1 MSLQVKIKNNI
12 LGKNKRIKEKLKNLP
27 KEAFKVFKDNTPV
40 RSGNAKR
47 KTRLS
52 GNTIKAQYPYAEVL
66 DKGRHMT
73 SKGMRGSEQ
82 APEGM
87 TKPMEDFIRRRIKQ
101 ILAGR

>member
-1 MSLQVKIKNNI
+1 MSLQVKVKNNI
-12 LGKNKRIKEKLKNLP
+12 LGKNKRIKQKLKDLP
-27 KEAFKVFKDNTPV
+27 KEAFKVFHDNTPV

-47 KTRLS
+47 KTTLS
-52 GNTIKAQYPYAEVL
+52 GNKIRARYPYAEVL

-87 TKPMEDFIRRRIKQ
+87 TKPMEDFIRKRIKQ